1 MSPGHPFVNDHQI
14 VFEDPGVLTRE
25 ALEDALCEALDRG
38 DDLVALVRWL
48 ALPYMTTS
56 VDGVP
61 SVRTPIF
68 AGKDIFT
75 GEALLTGPKL
85 EALWHEIFG
94 ETEPPAPG
102 RWVRC
107 ETCNAYNI
115 ETVHYAGFEPPT
127 AAEREVGLEMLR
139 MGYL

>member
-1 MSPGHPFVNDHQI
+1 MSDHQI
-14 VFEDPGVLTRE
+14 RLVERAPLSLAE
-25 ALEDALCEALDRG
+25 LEDQLCEALDRA
-38 DDLVALVRWL
+38 DDLEALVRWL

-56 VDGVP
+56 IDGEP

-75 GEALLTGPKL
+75 GEPLLTGPKL

-127 AAEREVGLEMLR
+127 AAEREAGLEMLR